1 MKKQNSP
8 TALIYSGRGIFKRLY
23 LVKCML
29 KIRQINKQDRKIFFT
44 LSEEFYNSNAV
55 LSPIKKEYHNNAFD
69 ELMRSNEYLDGYIL
83 EYDGKIAGFGLLNFS
98 FCHEAG
104 GKIVW
109 IEELYIREEYRGLG
123 IGTEFFNFVKH
134 NFPAKRYRLEVE
146 KENEKAVKL
155 YKRLGYDF
163 LEYDQMIL
171 DVD

>member
-1 MKKQNSP
+1 
-8 TALIYSGRGIFKRLY
+8 
-23 LVKCML
+23 ML
-29 KIRQINKQDRKIFFT
+29 KIRQITKEDREIFFA

-55 LSPIKKEYHNNAFD
+55 ISPINKEYHLNTFN
-69 ELMRSNEYLDGYIL
+69 ELMASKEYLDCYIL
-83 EYDGKIAGFGLLNFS
+83 EYAGEVAGFGLLNFS

-109 IEELYIREEYRGLG
+109 IEELYIKENYRGLG
-123 IGTEFFNFVKH
+123 IGTKFFDFVKN

-171 DVD
+171 DVE

>member
-1 MKKQNSP
+1 M
-8 TALIYSGRGIFKRLY
+8 
-23 LVKCML
+23 
-29 KIRQINKQDRKIFFT
+29 FFA

-55 LSPIKKEYHNNAFD
+55 ISPIKREYHENTFN
-69 ELMRSNEYLDGYIL
+69 ELMKSKEYLDCYFL
-83 EYDGKIAGFGLLNFS
+83 EYDGKTVGFGLLNFS

-109 IEELYIREEYRGLG
+109 IEELYIKENYRGLG
-123 IGTEFFNFVKH
+123 IGKEFFNFVKQ

-171 DVD
+171 DV